1 MKFRF
6 KALERKRQPDQL
18 DSPLL
23 LASPRGWIAV
33 FTVLITTIMIGIWG
47 LLGAVPRAE
56 AADGLLAY
64 PGGITTLESG
74 LPGNVESVAVNQGSR
89 VRGGQTV
96 VTVRTSK
103 GDKVPIK
110 AASDGRVVA
119 VMTAEGRYVT
129 PGKPVLQIEQE
140 RAASLEVTLLVSAEM
155 VPYIHIRQTVTM
167 AVPGVN
173 PRTFGRLKGNVRS
186 VSAFP
191 ATAGEIATV
200 TGQPAS
206 NIPTKPQHLVRVA
219 LRKDP
224 STPSGFEW
232 TSAAGPPITLESRT
246 PVAAELS
253 LGTWKPISILL
264 GD

>member
-33 FTVLITTIMIGIWG
+33 FTVLITTVMIGIWG

-64 PGGITTLESG
+64 PGGINTLESG
-74 LPGNVESVAVNQGSR
+74 VSGTVKSVAVRQGSA
-89 VRGGQTV
+89 VHSGETV
-96 VTVRTSK
+96 VTVRTPRGK
-103 GDKVPIK
+103 DVRVR

-129 PGKPVLQIEQE
+129 PGTSLLQVEHE
-140 RAASLEVTLLVSAEM
+140 RAESLEVTLLVSAEM
-155 VPYIHIRQTVTM
+155 VPYVHVRQTVTM

-173 PRTFGRLKGNVRS
+173 PRAFGRLKGTVKS

-191 ATAGEIATV
+191 ATASEIATV
-200 TGQPAS
+200 TGRPATGD
-206 NIPTKPQHLVRVA
+206 PTRPQHLVRVA

-224 STPSGFEW
+224 TTPSGFEW
-232 TSAAGPPITLESRT
+232 TSATGPPIKLESRT
-246 PVAAELS
+246 PVDAELS